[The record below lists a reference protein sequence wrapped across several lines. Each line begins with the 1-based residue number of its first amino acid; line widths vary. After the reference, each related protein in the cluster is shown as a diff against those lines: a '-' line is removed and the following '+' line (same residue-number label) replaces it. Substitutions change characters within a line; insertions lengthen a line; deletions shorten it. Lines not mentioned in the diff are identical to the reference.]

1 MPRNFRRPGWWPL
14 LGALLCGALML
25 AACVPLQGDVPTLVP
40 TFTTAPQSGAT
51 TDVPKSLSPTPFP
64 VCTPPPCA
72 SDEIYACGSA
82 DGCPGGC
89 GAICVKKTPDSN
101 TPTPTPTGSAGGPVI
116 EPIARLTA
124 GEITITT
131 IRMLNEQ
138 TGWAVAEAPGAP
150 DDHLMQTRDGG
161 LTWRDV
167 SPPQPRDETAE
178 IGQGLTFFALDERT
192 AWVTYYNRTGGPLFQ
207 PANVWRTT
215 DGGQTWQAGAPLD
228 LTDVELYLPS
238 DLHFVDANTGW
249 LMAHVGAGM
258 SHDYVNVYR
267 TTDGGQTWTKLV
279 DPYTDNLQQSCAKTG
294 LIFTDTNNGW
304 VTGDC
309 YGVQPG
315 APYLYRTTDG
325 GQSWEAV
332 ELPAPASA
340 PELFNTETLAC
351 GVQAPVYF
359 DARTGLLPVECLDLN
374 ANRPKAFL
382 YRTAD
387 GGRTWTAEPIEG
399 DYQSATFLDATTG
412 WVLTN
417 SGPET
422 PSALFTT
429 TDGAAT
435 LRQTKT
441 VNWTGRFSFVS
452 PQVGWAVAESAEGRA
467 LVQTTDGGRTWREIR
482 PTAAP

>member
-1 MPRNFRRPGWWPL
+1 MPHNFRRPRRWAL
-14 LGALLCGALML
+14 LGVLLCGAFVL
-25 AACVPLQGDVPTLVP
+25 AACAPLQDEIPTLVP
-40 TFTTAPQSGAT
+40 TFTGVPQAGAPT
-51 TDVPKSLSPTPFP
+51 EVPKALSPTPRP

-72 SDEIYACGSA
+72 GDETHVCGSA

-89 GAICVKKTPDSN
+89 GTICVKKTP
-101 TPTPTPTGSAGGPVI
+101 TATGSAGGPLI
-116 EPIARLTA
+116 EPIARLTS
-124 GEITITT
+124 GEIIITT
-131 IRMLNEQ
+131 IHMLNEQ
-138 TGWAVAEAPGAP
+138 IGWAVAEAPGAP

-167 SPPQPRDETAE
+167 SPPQPKDETAE

-238 DLHFVDANTGW
+238 DLYFVDANTGW

-267 TTDGGQTWTKLV
+267 TTDGGQTWTKVV
-279 DPYTDNLQQSCAKTG
+279 DPFTDNLQQSCAKTG
-294 LIFTDTNNGW
+294 LIFTDANNGW

-309 YGVQPG
+309 HGVQPG

-325 GQSWEAV
+325 GRTWAPV

-340 PELFNTETLAC
+340 PELFTTETLAC

-359 DARTGLLPVECLDLN
+359 DTRTGLLPVECLDLN
-374 ANRPKAFL
+374 SSQPKTFL
-382 YRTAD
+382 YRTTD
-387 GGRTWTAEPIEG
+387 GGQTWTAEPIEG
-399 DYQSATFLDATTG
+399 DYQSAAFLDATTG
-412 WVLTN
+412 WVLTS

-422 PSALFTT
+422 PSELFAT

-435 LRQTKT
+435 LLPTKT

-452 PQVGWAVAESAEGRA
+452 PQVGWAVAELAQGRA
-467 LVQTTDGGRTWREIR
+467 LVQTKDGGRTWREIK
-482 PTAAP
+482 PVATP

>member
-1 MPRNFRRPGWWPL
+1 MPRNLRR
-14 LGALLCGALML
+14 LGLWLWLSALAL
-25 AACVPLQGDVPTLVP
+25 AACAPLQGEVPTLVP
-40 TFTTAPQSGAT
+40 TFTTAPQAGAPT
-51 TDVPKSLSPTPFP
+51 EIPKAFTLTPTA
-64 VCTPPPCA
+64 CTPPPCA
-72 SDEIYACGSA
+72 SDETYACGSA

-89 GAICVKKTPDSN
+89 GTICVKKTPDAN
-101 TPTPTPTGSAGGPVI
+101 APTPTPTPTPTGSAGGPVI
-116 EPIARLTA
+116 EPIARLTS

-131 IRMLNEQ
+131 IRMLSER

-150 DDHLMQTRDGG
+150 DDHFMQTRDGG

-167 SPPQPRDETAE
+167 SPPQPKDETAE

-207 PANVWRTT
+207 PANVWRTM
-215 DGGQTWQAGAPLD
+215 DGGQTWQASAPLD

-238 DLHFVDANTGW
+238 DLYFVDANTGW

-279 DPYTDNLQQSCAKTG
+279 DPFTDNLQQSCAKTG
-294 LIFTDTNNGW
+294 LIFTDANNGW

-309 YGVQPG
+309 LGVQPG
-315 APYLYRTTDG
+315 APYLYRTSDG
-325 GQSWEAV
+325 GRTWSAV

-340 PELFNTETLAC
+340 PELFRTETLAC
-351 GVQAPVYF
+351 GVQAPIYF

-374 ANRPKAFL
+374 AAQPKAFL
-382 YRTAD
+382 YRTPD

-399 DYQSATFLDATTG
+399 DYQSAAFLDATTG

-452 PQVGWAVAESAEGRA
+452 SQVGWAVAESAEGRA

-482 PTAAP
+482 PTVAP